1 MADRVL
7 FISWGQV
14 VRGREERALDV
25 FNETVTFY
33 GRLQQEGR
41 IEGFNVVLLE
51 PSTGVGGY
59 IELRGSADQLHAVS
73 EDDEFQQL
81 IADSTMIV
89 EDVRI
94 ARGAANAEVARQIGI
109 FQASAAKVPQSA

>member
-14 VRGREERALDV
+14 VRGREVRALEV
-25 FNETVTFY
+25 FNESLGFY
-33 GRLQQEGR
+33 GRMQQEGR
-41 IEGFNVVLLE
+41 IESFDVVLLE
-51 PSTGVGGY
+51 PSTGLGGY
-59 IELRGSADQLHAVS
+59 IELRGTADQLNALTD
-73 EDDEFQQL
+73 DDEFLQL

-109 FQASAAKVPQSA
+109 YQAATAKVPQSA